1 MSIWRIPR
9 SSADRWRAIIV
20 VSESC
25 ILVLLV
31 AGMVA
36 VLTMSNDFI
45 ALDNSAEKAYAADQ
59 SRALTPVAYV
69 TLGLSLVLSVAAT
82 YRRRFPEG
90 REMFWPAILIAVLGV
105 VLAANGLLSDT
116 MCK

>member
-1 MSIWRIPR
+1 MSIWSIPR

-20 VSESC
+20 VPELC

-36 VLTMSNDFI
+36 GLTMSNDFV
-45 ALDNSAEKAYAADQ
+45 ALDHQAEKTYASDL

-69 TLGLSLVLSVAAT
+69 TLGLSLMLSAAAT

-90 REMFWPAILIAVLGV
+90 RELFWPAILIAVLGV
-105 VLAANGLLSDT
+105 VLAANGLLSDGP
-116 MCK
+116 CK